1 MATKSYICKWIF
13 FAISNFAKI
22 KQNPWK
28 LYRLPYRRPT
38 VQDVP
43 CNCTIGLVV
52 LGMYTKVRWV
62 VEFITRGYIINLNLK
77 KERKKNLCTVV
88 PPTYAIIVS
97 SKNIAYV
104 ETRGLFYV
112 VNVVGYF
119 KIA

>member
-38 VQDVP
+38 VQVVP

-77 KERKKNLCTVV
+77 KERKK
-88 PPTYAIIVS
+88 I
-97 SKNIAYV
+97 YV
-104 ETRGLFYV
+104 Q
-112 VNVVGYF
+112 
-119 KIA
+119 